1 MKSKQIFKISVDIT
15 MTALLIIMTAY
26 HVTGSKLHE
35 WLGTITF
42 VLFIL
47 HHILNFKWYGGLFKG
62 KYTAARVFIT
72 IVDLLLFISMAGMM
86 ISGIMLSREVFGF
99 LNLRAG
105 MIGRKL
111 HMLSVSWGYVLI
123 SVHLGLHLRT
133 LMNSFKSILS
143 VKTKKFSAAVRLI
156 IGVISCYGIYAFI
169 SRQFAEKMFL
179 LVEYAFFDYDGPA
192 IFFFA
197 DHICIMALFAVLS
210 YCLSK
215 LLQKRKRSVSIQN
228 EIL

>member
-1 MKSKQIFKISVDIT
+1 MKSKQIFKVSVDIA
-15 MTALLIIMTAY
+15 MTAILIIMTAY

-35 WLGTITF
+35 WLGAITF

-47 HHILNFKWYGGLFKG
+47 HHILNFKWYEGLFKG

-72 IVDLLLFISMAGMM
+72 IVNLLLFISMAGMM

-99 LNLRAG
+99 LNLPAG
-105 MIGRKL
+105 IIGRKL

-123 SVHLGLHLRT
+123 SVHLGFHLRT
-133 LMNSFKSILS
+133 FKSILS
-143 VKTKKFSAAVRLI
+143 VKSKKFLAAVRLI

-179 LVEYAFFDYDGPA
+179 LVEYAFFDYDEPA

-197 DHICIMALFAVLS
+197 DHICIMTLFAVLS